1 MSVAVCCLVAFGLRN
16 GLHAFLQS
24 SVALI
29 LSQQMILFSLPFS
42 TRHYSE
48 QVPPLKEKLMPDI
61 RPISSAR
68 AAIRPMFSKRFIL
81 RFAISLLLTGVD
93 ADVVLTIVPSV
104 FTSLLH
110 APFLRAA
117 LAILI
122 LGLIVS
128 LARMWFLTFK
138 DRP

>member
-1 MSVAVCCLVAFGLRN
+1 LF
-16 GLHAFLQS
+16 
-24 SVALI
+24 ALP
-29 LSQQMILFSLPFS
+29 LSITHS
-42 TRHYSE
+42 SE
-48 QVPPLKEKLMPDI
+48 QIRQLKEALMPDI
-61 RPISSAR
+61 RPIAAAR
-68 AAIRPMFSKRFIL
+68 AAIVPMFSKHFIL

-93 ADVVLTIVPSV
+93 AEVVLTFVPSV

-110 APFLRAA
+110 APILRAA

-128 LARMWFLTFK
+128 LARMWFLTFR

>member
-1 MSVAVCCLVAFGLRN
+1 
-16 GLHAFLQS
+16 
-24 SVALI
+24 
-29 LSQQMILFSLPFS
+29 MILAFLPFS

-48 QVPPLKEKLMPDI
+48 QVPPFKEKLMPDI

-68 AAIRPMFSKRFIL
+68 AAIRPMFSNRFIL
-81 RFAISLLLTGVD
+81 RFAISLLLTAVD

-104 FTSLLH
+104 FTTLFH
-110 APFLRAA
+110 VPVLRAD

-128 LARMWFLTFK
+128 LARMWFLTFG